1 MKKFSGTEHTA
12 AIRAAIKNHADLI
25 ERRRALKLE
34 FVDAKTV
41 VQQAEQA
48 LEQHPDTP
56 AFDQTP
62 GIVPSTKEIEHMVA
76 DHEQKRVELNQ
87 AVSTAKLRLRLIKD
101 ARETTHQSV
110 TDAEGAIQSARVDYV
125 KALEVYTLTLL
136 DIERFSVAMR
146 RLGAAYQA
154 AYNARLDNEW
164 YVNLLKVKLT
174 DEDLEKACRELE
186 VTHE

>member
-1 MKKFSGTEHTA
+1 MKKFSGAEHTA

-34 FVDAKTV
+34 LVDARTA
-41 VQQAEQA
+41 VQEAEQA

-146 RLGAAYQA
+146 RLGACYQA
-154 AYNARLDNEW
+154 AFNARLDDAW
-164 YVNLLKVKLT
+164 YSDLLQFNPT
-174 DEDLEKACRELE
+174 DEDLAAACRELE
-186 VTHE
+186 VPYG